1 MALSNKVCT
10 VCYLIKFRFHKA
22 EDLAYG
28 YTVQC
33 RRIFFQELQKVV
45 HHAENIWEKYYCDI
59 CIGFSNF

>member
-33 RRIFFQELQKVV
+33 RRIFFQELYITPKIFGRSIIVTSV
-45 HHAENIWEKYYCDI
+45 LVLVISE
-59 CIGFSNF
+59 